1 MSETEQ
7 LKSFIKKLGIDLVG
21 IADLK
26 ALKEIPTGLPSPS
39 ALESILK
46 NYRYAIVM
54 GVQIGKLGP
63 KASGKDVSMFMEK
76 GIVGVVSFMEEKRFY
91 ALPIHTE
98 DEFDPVNRIG
108 LLSLKALANAAGL
121 GWQGRSLLIVSPDHG
136 PLHRLGA
143 VLTNMELQPDQ
154 PIENQC
160 GDCSICVEK
169 CPTHALTLVK
179 FDDHPQHRE
188 DVLDLQHCLGDD
200 SCPVCIKV
208 CPFISGRQLQNNKKP

>member
-1 MSETEQ
+1 MNESEH
-7 LKSFIKKLGIDLVG
+7 LKSFITDLGIDRVG
-21 IADLK
+21 IVDLK
-26 ALKEIPTGLPSPS
+26 VLKGIPTGLP
-39 ALESILK
+39 ALPVLDSVLK
-46 NYRYAIVM
+46 NYRYAVVM
-54 GVQIGKLGP
+54 GIPFGKLGS
-63 KASGKDVSMFMEK
+63 KASGRDVSKFMEK
-76 GIVGVVSFMEEKRFY
+76 AIVEVVSFMEEKRCY

-98 DEFDPVNRIG
+98 DEFDPVGRIG
-108 LLSLKALANAAGL
+108 LLSLKAMAHAAGL

-160 GDCSICVEK
+160 GECSICVDK

-179 FDDHPQHRE
+179 FKNHPETRE
-188 DVLDLQHCLGDD
+188 DVLDLQRCLGDD

-208 CPFISGRQLQNNKKP
+208 CPFVSG

>member
-1 MSETEQ
+1 MNGTEH
-7 LKSFIKKLGIDLVG
+7 LKSFIKNLGIDRVG
-21 IADLK
+21 IVDLK
-26 ALKEIPTGLPSPS
+26 VLKGIPTGLPSLS
-39 ALESILK
+39 ALDSILK
-46 NYRYAIVM
+46 NYRYAVVM
-54 GVQIGKLGP
+54 GVPFGKLGS
-63 KASGKDVSMFMEK
+63 KASGRDVSKFMEK
-76 GIVGVVSFMEEKRFY
+76 AIVEVVSLMEEKRCY

-98 DEFDPVNRIG
+98 DEFDPVGRIG
-108 LLSLKALANAAGL
+108 LLSLKAMANAAGL

-160 GDCSICVEK
+160 GECSICVDK

-179 FDDHPQHRE
+179 FKNHPEHRE
-188 DVLDLQHCLGDD
+188 DVLDLQRCLGDD

-208 CPFISGRQLQNNKKP
+208 CPFIRG